1 MELTVE
7 RLSPRGE
14 GLADGVTIP
23 RTLPGETVE
32 GAVEAGRMAAP
43 RILSPVAERV
53 RAPCPHYGACGG
65 CALQHGSDAFVAEWK
80 ADRVIGALR
89 ARGIDGE
96 VARVRTSPPNA
107 RRRATLSAR
116 RLKSGPIA
124 GLHARASD
132 TVIRIPDCRL
142 LLPSLIAAIPAAEA
156 AAALGASRKGELSVT
171 LTDSEAG
178 IDMAVIGG
186 RDPGPGERAALAE
199 RFDLA
204 RLAWDDEVLTRRP
217 PVQRFGTAAVVPP
230 PGAFLQATREGE
242 AALREAAVE
251 GLEGCRRVADLFA
264 GCGTFA
270 LPLAARAEVHAV
282 EGEAAMLAALDAGWR
297 GGTGLRRVTVEAR
310 DLFRR
315 PLRAEELRDFDG
327 VIMDPPRAG
336 AEAQARMLAEGG
348 PGRVV
353 MVSCDPASFAR
364 DVSILAAGGYRM
376 GPVTVVDQFRWSPHV
391 EMVAMLTR

>member
-315 PLRAEELRDFDG
+315 PLRAEELRGFDG

>member
-1 MELTVE
+1 MELTVD

-14 GLADGVTIP
+14 GLAGGVTIP

-32 GAVEAGRMAAP
+32 GAVETGRMDAP
-43 RILSPVAERV
+43 RILSPVANRV

-65 CALQHGSDAFVAEWK
+65 CALMHASDGFVADWK
-80 ADRVIGALR
+80 AGRVIGALR
-89 ARGIDGE
+89 ARGIEGE
-96 VARVRTSPPNA
+96 VAAVHTSPPNS

-116 RLKSGPIA
+116 RLKGGPIA
-124 GLHARASD
+124 GFHARASD
-132 TVIRIPDCRL
+132 TVVRIPDCRL
-142 LLPSLIAAIPAAEA
+142 LLPSLVAAVPAAEA
-156 AAALGASRKGELSVT
+156 AALAGASRKGELSVT

-178 IDMAVIGG
+178 IDMAVRGG
-186 RDPGPGERAALAE
+186 RDPGPAGRAALAE

-204 RLAWDDEVLTRRP
+204 RLAWEDEVLTRRP
-217 PVQRFGTAAVVPP
+217 PIQRFGDAAVVPP

-242 AALREAAVE
+242 AALRDVVVE
-251 GLEGCRRVADLFA
+251 GLDGCRRIADLFA

-282 EGEAAMLAALDAGWR
+282 EGSAAMTAALDAGWR
-297 GGTGLRRVTVEAR
+297 AGAGLRRVTAEAR

-315 PLRAEELRDFDG
+315 PLRPDELRGFDG
-327 VIMDPPRAG
+327 IVVDPPRAG
-336 AEAQARMLAEGG
+336 AEAQVRVLAEGG
-348 PGRVV
+348 PPRVA

-364 DVSILAAGGYRM
+364 DVSILAAGGYAL

-391 EMVAMLTR
+391 EMTALLTR